1 MQVSIETT
9 NGLERRMTVGVPASE
24 VDSAVN
30 ARLQEAARTV
40 RINGFRKGKIP
51 LKVIK
56 NRFGKSVRQE
66 VLGEVMSK
74 TYYDALTQKNIKP
87 AGQPRI
93 EPKITEEGKDLEYV
107 ATFEVYPDV
116 KLADFSELDVE
127 QVKADVTEK
136 DIDKMIESL
145 REQRKTFN
153 EVKRQAR
160 KGDRVNIDFVGTVDG
175 EEFPGGKGDST
186 NLELGSGRMIEG
198 FEDGLLKAKAGDEV
212 TLDLTFPED
221 YRSTELAGKDVI
233 FNVKINAVAEP
244 VLPELDDEFFA
255 AFGVEDGGQKA
266 FRSEVRDNMERELRR
281 ASRNRIK
288 SELMDVLIEKHP
300 VDLPQSLVAGE
311 INTLRQQAM
320 QQFGQGAQNLD
331 PSMLPDEL
339 FREQAGKRVA
349 LGLILGEVIKK
360 RNLRADP
367 AKVRESIEDV
377 ASTYEQPEQVVAW
390 YYNNQEQL
398 QAMESAVLE
407 DQVFDIIL
415 DEAKVSQRDVS
426 YDELMNPPKDD
437 EKSGKPAKAAKKS
450 AAKKSAAKKPTAKK
464 ATAKKIAAKKPATKK
479 ADGEKSAAKKSTA
492 KKAAT
497 KKAAAKKTT
506 AKKD

>member
-24 VDSAVN
+24 VDTAVM

-40 RINGFRKGKIP
+40 RINGFRRGKIP

-74 TYYDALTQKNIKP
+74 TYYDALAKENIKP

-93 EPKITEEGKDLEYV
+93 EPKTTDEGKDLEYV
-107 ATFEVYPDV
+107 ATFEVYPEV
-116 KLADFSELDVE
+116 KLGKFSDFSVE
-127 QVKADVTEK
+127 QVSAEVSEA

-145 REQRKTFN
+145 REQRKSF
-153 EVKRQAR
+153 EDVKRQAR

-175 EEFPGGKGDST
+175 EEFPGGKGENT
-186 NLELGSGRMIEG
+186 NLEIGSGRMIEG
-198 FEDGLLKAKAGDEV
+198 FEDGLLKSKAGDEV
-212 TLDLTFPED
+212 TLELTFPED
-221 YRSTELAGKDVI
+221 YRATELAGKDVT
-233 FNVKINAVAEP
+233 FKVKVNAVAAP
-244 VLPELDDEFFA
+244 VLPELNDEFFEV
-255 AFGVEDGGQKA
+255 FGVEEGGESA
-266 FRSEVRDNMERELRR
+266 FRSEVRENMERELKR
-281 ASRNRIK
+281 ASRSK
-288 SELMDVLIEKHP
+288 LKTELMDALIEAHP
-300 VDLPQSLVAGE
+300 IDLPQSLVAGE
-311 INTLRQQAM
+311 INTLRQQAL
-320 QQFGQGAQNLD
+320 QQIGQGAQNLD

-349 LGLILGEVIKK
+349 LGLILGEVIKA

-367 AKVRESIEDV
+367 AKVREAIEDV

-415 DEAKVSQRDVS
+415 EEANVTRREVS
-426 YDELMNPPKDD
+426 YDELINPSREADGSSA
-437 EKSGKPAKAAKKS
+437 EKGKTSKAKAA
-450 AAKKSAAKKPTAKK
+450 PAKK
-464 ATAKKIAAKKPATKK
+464 AAARKT
-479 ADGEKSAAKKSTA
+479 TT

-497 KKAAAKKTT
+497 KKAAPKKA